1 MKHILLA
8 SLLFFSLF
16 ACKPYKEKVC
26 GKIDDSIRHYMER
39 KADKEHKD
47 LTIDELKTTD
57 FDMIGAGR
65 IDSMSKEYYT
75 KKIASFL
82 HLQQT
87 AGANAKAYIDSVDYY
102 MKLDSLTTLQIT
114 NRWQDR
120 QDYYYSKT
128 YVKAT
133 NGNVKTDDTV
143 RYALDKTYKL
153 ISLF

>member
-1 MKHILLA
+1 MKHILLF
-8 SLLFFSLF
+8 SLLFSLL

-65 IDSMSKEYYT
+65 IDSMSKEFYT
-75 KKIASFL
+75 KKIAFFL
-82 HLQQT
+82 RLQQT
-87 AGANAKAYIDSVDYY
+87 AGANAKAYVDSADYY
-102 MKLDSLTTLQIT
+102 LKLDSLTTLQIT
-114 NRWQDR
+114 NRWRDP

-128 YVKAT
+128 YIKAT
-133 NGNVKTDDTV
+133 NGNVKTDDTL

-153 ISLF
+153 IPLF